1 MELSCKRDAHF
12 GKMSFFGTVGFFL
25 EFWCRKASENEA
37 KIHEKIAEKR
47 MEFSIEKRSSFSGE
61 RGRKRSPKGVDL
73 GSEKE
78 EQKRGEKRGGP
89 RLGAGGGGAARG
101 GGGKPLLGLM
111 FLYYRY
117 LVLSRHHAP

>member
-37 KIHEKIAEKR
+37 KIHEKIPEKR
-47 MEFSIEKRSSFSGE
+47 MEFSIEKRSSFSRE
-61 RGRKRSPKGVDL
+61 RDRKRSPKGVDL

-78 EQKRGEKRGGP
+78 EQKRGEKVY
-89 RLGAGGGGAARG
+89 AGG
-101 GGGKPLLGLM
+101 
-111 FLYYRY
+111 
-117 LVLSRHHAP
+117 